1 MAKNENKIFITYNRD
16 ITSNEV
22 YSSITSIG
30 STVLTSFLSGK
41 SGPPESPERLLFLS
55 VIYQAILDATIDET
69 EEDSGVDRIK
79 NKKEALDWFF
89 EEKHLDDLTEICF
102 LVGTEHDRVR
112 GIVRQ
117 ILNKEIPFSRKRINV
132 LINEL
137 KLKMN
142 AVDEEDE
149 ENYEIS

>member
-1 MAKNENKIFITYNRD
+1 MANSETKTFITYNRD
-16 ITSNEV
+16 VTSNEV

-30 STVLTSFLSGK
+30 STVLASFLSSK

-55 VIYQAILDATIDET
+55 VIYQAILDATLDEV
-69 EEDSGVDRIK
+69 EDGSCGESVK
-79 NKKEALDWFF
+79 NKEEALAWFF

-102 LVGTEHDRVR
+102 LVGAEHDRVR
-112 GIVRQ
+112 KIVRQ

-142 AVDEEDE
+142 VVDEEDE
-149 ENYEIS
+149 ENYELS

>member
-16 ITSNEV
+16 VTSNEV

-55 VIYQAILDATIDET
+55 VIYQAILDATIDEV
-69 EEDSGVDRIK
+69 ENGGVEQVK
-79 NKKEALDWFF
+79 NKEEALAWFF

-102 LVGTEHDRVR
+102 LVGAEHDHVR
-112 GIVRQ
+112 KIVRQ

-132 LINEL
+132 LIND
-137 KLKMN
+137 K
-142 AVDEEDE
+142 DESKKND
-149 ENYEIS
+149 

>member
-1 MAKNENKIFITYNRD
+1 MANSETKTFITYNRD
-16 ITSNEV
+16 VTSNEV

-30 STVLTSFLSGK
+30 STVLASFLSSK

-55 VIYQAILDATIDET
+55 VIYQAILDATMDE
-69 EEDSGVDRIK
+69 EEDGSCGESVK
-79 NKKEALDWFF
+79 NKEEALAWFF

-102 LVGTEHDRVR
+102 LVGAEHDRVR
-112 GIVRQ
+112 KIVRQ

-142 AVDEEDE
+142 MVDEEDE
-149 ENYEIS
+149 ENYELS

>member
-16 ITSNEV
+16 VTSNEV

-30 STVLTSFLSGK
+30 SSVLTSFLSGK

-55 VIYQAILDATIDET
+55 VIYQAILDATIDEG
-69 EEDSGVDRIK
+69 EYGGVEKVK
-79 NKKEALDWFF
+79 NKEEALAWFF

-112 GIVRQ
+112 SIVRQ

-142 AVDEEDE
+142 MVDEEDD
-149 ENYEIS
+149 ENYELS

>member
-1 MAKNENKIFITYNRD
+1 MANSETKTFITYNRD
-16 ITSNEV
+16 VTSNEV

-30 STVLTSFLSGK
+30 STVLASFLSSK

-55 VIYQAILDATIDET
+55 VIYQAILDATMDE
-69 EEDSGVDRIK
+69 EEDGSCGESVK
-79 NKKEALDWFF
+79 NKEEALAWFF

-102 LVGTEHDRVR
+102 LVGAEHDRVR
-112 GIVRQ
+112 KIVRQ

-142 AVDEEDE
+142 VVDEEDE
-149 ENYEIS
+149 ENYELS

>member
-1 MAKNENKIFITYNRD
+1 MANSETKTFITYNRD
-16 ITSNEV
+16 VTSNEV

-30 STVLTSFLSGK
+30 STVLASFLSSK

-55 VIYQAILDATIDET
+55 VIYQAILDATMDEV
-69 EEDSGVDRIK
+69 EDGSCGESVK
-79 NKKEALDWFF
+79 NKEEALAWFF

-102 LVGTEHDRVR
+102 LVGAEHDRVR
-112 GIVRQ
+112 KIVRQ

-142 AVDEEDE
+142 VVDEEDE
-149 ENYEIS
+149 ENYELS

>member
-16 ITSNEV
+16 VTSNEV

-30 STVLTSFLSGK
+30 STVLASFLSSK

-55 VIYQAILDATIDET
+55 VIYQAILDATMDE
-69 EEDSGVDRIK
+69 EEDGSCGESVK
-79 NKKEALDWFF
+79 NKEEALAWFF

-102 LVGTEHDRVR
+102 LVGAEHDRVR
-112 GIVRQ
+112 KIVRQ

-142 AVDEEDE
+142 MVDEEDE
-149 ENYEIS
+149 ENYELS

>member
-1 MAKNENKIFITYNRD
+1 MVKNENKIFITYNRD
-16 ITSNEV
+16 VTSNEV

-55 VIYQAILDATIDET
+55 VIYQAILDATIDEV
-69 EEDSGVDRIK
+69 ENGGVEQVK
-79 NKKEALDWFF
+79 NKEEALAWFF

-112 GIVRQ
+112 KIVRK

-142 AVDEEDE
+142 SVDEEDE
-149 ENYEIS
+149 ENYELS